1 MTSPATRAKPS
12 SGLVTLDAAFMLLG
26 VLVLVLVVRLL
37 RFDDPNPFYNAWSY
51 LLAIPTVLI
60 ATSMLTHVLANDL
73 VEKSVQLGFLI
84 SVLVHLFLTLFAIN
98 VVLFREPWPSKSNQ
112 VAAETT
118 SPMKMPKYFEQTN
131 PQNDLRP
138 DYLQPVKTDSTKAE
152 KAIDPDKRPDEP
164 AKLDAMATKDN
175 LEPTL
180 ADKPFEQPRKEVAP
194 SQPAI
199 TSTAKQLDRP
209 DPTKTVDNFT
219 SMIEVPETEVQKE
232 PDPQA
237 LMPADLQPDRIGPDL
252 TRQDTNP
259 SSIADSAFMNSP
271 LPGQP
276 EKPNVAPKL
285 GDRSLAKPKSNDT
298 EIDKALDRISEALS
312 IRPDAKQLLERS
324 QSSASELAG
333 SSVPVPQ
340 LPSSSAVADQSI
352 DLSTEQDTGI
362 LERSKDFTKA
372 GNSGK
377 GTVPTM
383 STPQLV
389 PSLSRASELG
399 IQQRSKK
406 NTSRMPAENSF
417 LTDPR
422 FAQQGKPNG
431 SRARESNL
439 STSPP
444 AANQP
449 IAIGPLDS
457 KAVSQSLS
465 QSLSQGDGTEALAP
479 SLDSMTELNR
489 SELYSKRLGD
499 PKGTSKSGRESAL
512 SPSIGSPA
520 LNIVRDSSSTARV
533 DIARKGLDSVKRDI
547 AMPEIKNVEL
557 TTDRFKRPD
566 VGGPKIA
573 RSAVPIPAPAFS
585 KRLSRNRE
593 SEDESFSELGSL
605 GPQTEAAI
613 ERGLQFLARYQR
625 GDGSW
630 SLDDFKE
637 RVEIQSPT
645 AATALALLAFQG
657 AGYTHQQFKY
667 EGNCKGAVQWF
678 RANQK
683 SNGDLYVPTDA
694 KSDSNAWLYSH
705 SIATLALCESY
716 GMTQDPEIK
725 DNAQRAINFL
735 IQSQDPQA
743 GGWRYQPRMGSDT
756 SVTGWCMMAL
766 KSAELSGLEVPK
778 ESYVQIEK
786 WLNGSQASERE
797 KFLYR
802 YNWQAPD
809 TPTTRH
815 GRVPTP
821 VMTSVG
827 LLMRLYLGWRR
838 DNANMT
844 QGADWLLQR
853 LPAEGTVENP
863 QRDTYY
869 WYYSTQVLFH
879 MGGNRWKTW
888 YGSLY
893 PILIRSQMQSGEF
906 DGSWEP
912 NGQIP
917 DAWGRFGGRLY
928 VTTLN
933 LLSLEVYYRHLPIY
947 NATAD

>member
-1 MTSPATRAKPS
+1 MNLPATRAKPN
-12 SGLVTLDAAFMLLG
+12 SGLIALDAALMLLG
-26 VLVLVLVVRLL
+26 VLVLLLVVRLL
-37 RFDDPNPFYNAWSY
+37 SFDDPSPFYNAWTY

-60 ATSMLTHVLANDL
+60 ATSMLTRVLANDL

-84 SVLVHLFLTLFAIN
+84 SVLVHLLLTVFAIN
-98 VVLFREPWPSKSNQ
+98 VVLFQEPWPSKANQ
-112 VAAETT
+112 VAAEAT
-118 SPMKMPKYFEQTN
+118 SPVKMPKYFEQTN
-131 PQNDLRP
+131 PQSDARP

-152 KAIDPDKRPDEP
+152 KAVDPDKRPDEP

-175 LEPTL
+175 LEPAL
-180 ADKPFEQPRKEVAP
+180 AEKPFEQPRKEAAP

-209 DPTKTVDNFT
+209 DPTKTADNLT
-219 SMIEVPETEVQKE
+219 SIIEVPETEVQNE
-232 PDPQA
+232 PEPQA
-237 LMPADLQPDRIGPDL
+237 LRPADLQPDRIELDPS
-252 TRQDTNP
+252 RQDAKQG
-259 SSIADSAFMNSP
+259 SIADSAFMNSP

-276 EKPNVAPKL
+276 EKLNVAPKL
-285 GDRSLAKPKSNDT
+285 GGRSLAKPNSN
-298 EIDKALDRISEALS
+298 EKEMDKALDRISEALP
-312 IRPDAKQLLERS
+312 IRPDAKQLPERS
-324 QSSASELAG
+324 QSSVSELAG

-340 LPSSSAVADQSI
+340 LPSRSAIANQLS
-352 DLSTEQDTGI
+352 DLSGERDTGMQ
-362 LERSKDFTKA
+362 ERSRDFTKA
-372 GNSGK
+372 GSSRT
-377 GTVPTM
+377 GTVPTL
-383 STPQLV
+383 SPLQLE
-389 PSLSRASELG
+389 PSIRRTSELG
-399 IQQRSKK
+399 TQQRSK
-406 NTSRMPAENSF
+406 NNSAGVPNENSF

-422 FAQQGKPNG
+422 FAQQGQLQG
-431 SRARESNL
+431 ARARESNL
-439 STSPP
+439 ATSPP
-444 AANQP
+444 AASQP
-449 IAIGPLDS
+449 IATGPLDS
-457 KAVSQSLS
+457 PSRSQSQSL
-465 QSLSQGDGTEALAP
+465 GDGNEDLAP
-479 SLDSMTELNR
+479 SLGAMTELRR
-489 SELYSKRLGD
+489 SELNSDRMGNT
-499 PKGTSKSGRESAL
+499 KGTAKSGRDSAL
-512 SPSIGSPA
+512 NPSIGSPA
-520 LNIVRDSSSTARV
+520 LNIVPDSSSAARV

-547 AMPEIKNVEL
+547 AMPEIKDVEL

-566 VGGPKIA
+566 AGGPKIA

-585 KRLSRNRE
+585 KRMSRNRE
-593 SEDESFSELGSL
+593 SEDESSNDLGPL

-613 ERGLQFLARYQR
+613 ERGLQFLAKYQR
-625 GDGSW
+625 LDGSW
-630 SLDDFKE
+630 SLDDFQE

-667 EGNCKGAVQWF
+667 ERNCKGALQWF

-683 SNGDLYVPTDA
+683 PNGDLYVPTDA

-705 SIATLALCESY
+705 SIATLALCESF

-725 DNAQRAINFL
+725 NNAQRAINFL
-735 IQSQDPQA
+735 IQSQDPQS
-743 GGWRYQPRMGSDT
+743 GGWRYQPKIGSDT

-766 KSAELSGLEVPK
+766 KSAELSGLDVPK
-778 ESYVQIEK
+778 ESYVKIEK

-853 LPAEGTVENP
+853 LPSVGTAKNP

-879 MGGNRWKTW
+879 MGGSRWKTW
-888 YGSLY
+888 YESLY
-893 PILIRSQMQSGEF
+893 PILIRSQLQSGDF

-947 NATAD
+947 EATAD

>member
-1 MTSPATRAKPS
+1 MNLPATRAKPN
-12 SGLVTLDAAFMLLG
+12 SGLIALDAALMLLG
-26 VLVLVLVVRLL
+26 VLVLLLVVRLL
-37 RFDDPNPFYNAWSY
+37 SFDDPNPFYNAWTY

-60 ATSMLTHVLANDL
+60 ATSMLTRVLANDL

-84 SVLVHLFLTLFAIN
+84 SVLVHLFLTLFALN
-98 VVLFREPWPSKSNQ
+98 VVLFQEPWTSKANQ
-112 VAAETT
+112 VAAEAT
-118 SPMKMPKYFEQTN
+118 SPVKMPKYFEQMN
-131 PQNDLRP
+131 PQSDARP

-164 AKLDAMATKDN
+164 AKLDAMATKDS
-175 LEPTL
+175 LEPSLTE
-180 ADKPFEQPRKEVAP
+180 KPFEQPRREATP

-209 DPTKTVDNFT
+209 DPTKTADNLT
-219 SMIEVPETEVQKE
+219 SIIEVPETEVKKE
-232 PDPQA
+232 PEPQA
-237 LMPADLQPDRIGPDL
+237 LRPADLQPDGIELDPS
-252 TRQDTNP
+252 RQDAKQGP
-259 SSIADSAFMNSP
+259 IADSAFMNSP
-271 LPGQP
+271 LPAQP

-285 GDRSLAKPKSNDT
+285 GDRSLTQPKSN
-298 EIDKALDRISEALS
+298 EKEMDKALDRISEALP
-312 IRPDAKQLLERS
+312 IRHDAKKLLERS
-324 QSSASELAG
+324 QSSVSEPAR

-340 LPSSSAVADQSI
+340 LPSRSEIADQRS
-352 DLSTEQDTGI
+352 DLSAERDTGMQ
-362 LERSKDFTKA
+362 ERSRDWTKA
-372 GNSGK
+372 GSSRT
-377 GTVPTM
+377 GTIPTM
-383 STPQLV
+383 STPQLE
-389 PSLSRASELG
+389 PSVSRASELG
-399 IQQRSKK
+399 TQQRSK
-406 NTSRMPAENSF
+406 NNSSGVPNENSF

-422 FAQQGKPNG
+422 FAQQGQLQG
-431 SRARESNL
+431 ARARESNL
-439 STSPP
+439 AISPP
-444 AANQP
+444 AASQP
-449 IAIGPLDS
+449 IATGPLDS
-457 KAVSQSLS
+457 PSRSQS
-465 QSLSQGDGTEALAP
+465 QSQGDGNEDLAP
-479 SLDSMTELNR
+479 SLGAMTELSR
-489 SELYSKRLGD
+489 SELNSERMGD
-499 PKGTSKSGRESAL
+499 TKGTAKSGREAAL

-520 LNIVRDSSSTARV
+520 LNIVPDSSSAARV

-547 AMPEIKNVEL
+547 AMPEIKDVEL

-566 VGGPKIA
+566 AGGPKIA

-585 KRLSRNRE
+585 KRMNRNRE
-593 SEDESFSELGSL
+593 SEDESANDLGPL

-613 ERGLQFLARYQR
+613 ERGLQFLAKYQR
-625 GDGSW
+625 RDGSW

-667 EGNCKGAVQWF
+667 EGNCKGALQWF
-678 RANQK
+678 RSNQK

-735 IQSQDPQA
+735 IQSQDPQS
-743 GGWRYQPRMGSDT
+743 GGWRYQPKIGSDT

-766 KSAELSGLEVPK
+766 KSAELSGLDVPK
-778 ESYVQIEK
+778 ESYVRIEK
-786 WLNGSQASERE
+786 WLQGSQASERE

-853 LPAEGTVENP
+853 LPAEGTAENP

-893 PILIRSQMQSGEF
+893 PMLIRSQLQSGEF

-912 NGQIP
+912 NGPIP

-947 NATAD
+947 DATAD

>member
-1 MTSPATRAKPS
+1 MNLPATRAKPN
-12 SGLVTLDAAFMLLG
+12 SGLIALDAALMLLG
-26 VLVLVLVVRLL
+26 VLVLLLVVRLL
-37 RFDDPNPFYNAWSY
+37 SFDDPSPFYNAWTY

-60 ATSMLTHVLANDL
+60 ATSMLTRVLANDL

-84 SVLVHLFLTLFAIN
+84 SVLVHLFLTVFAIN
-98 VVLFREPWPSKSNQ
+98 VVLFQEPWPSKANQ
-112 VAAETT
+112 VAAEAT
-118 SPMKMPKYFEQTN
+118 SPVKMPKYFEQTN
-131 PQNDLRP
+131 PQSDARP

-152 KAIDPDKRPDEP
+152 KAVDPDKRPDEP

-175 LEPTL
+175 LEPAL
-180 ADKPFEQPRKEVAP
+180 AEKPFEQPRKEAAP

-209 DPTKTVDNFT
+209 DPTKTADNLT
-219 SMIEVPETEVQKE
+219 SIIEVPETEVQNE
-232 PDPQA
+232 PEPQA
-237 LMPADLQPDRIGPDL
+237 LRPADLQPDRIELDPS
-252 TRQDTNP
+252 RQDAKQG
-259 SSIADSAFMNSP
+259 SIADSAFMNSP

-276 EKPNVAPKL
+276 EKLNVAPKL
-285 GDRSLAKPKSNDT
+285 GGRSLAKPNSN
-298 EIDKALDRISEALS
+298 EKEMDKALDRISEALP
-312 IRPDAKQLLERS
+312 IRPDAKQLPERS
-324 QSSASELAG
+324 QSSVSELAG

-340 LPSSSAVADQSI
+340 LPSRSAIANQLS
-352 DLSTEQDTGI
+352 DLSGERDTGMQ
-362 LERSKDFTKA
+362 ERSRDFTKA
-372 GNSGK
+372 GSSRT
-377 GTVPTM
+377 GTVPTL
-383 STPQLV
+383 SPLQLE
-389 PSLSRASELG
+389 PSIRRTSELG
-399 IQQRSKK
+399 TQQRSK
-406 NTSRMPAENSF
+406 NNSAGVPNENSF

-422 FAQQGKPNG
+422 FAQQGQLQAA
-431 SRARESNL
+431 RTRESNL
-439 STSPP
+439 ATSPP
-444 AANQP
+444 AASQP
-449 IAIGPLDS
+449 IATGPLDS
-457 KAVSQSLS
+457 PSRSQSQSL
-465 QSLSQGDGTEALAP
+465 GDGNEDLAP
-479 SLDSMTELNR
+479 SLGAMTELRR
-489 SELYSKRLGD
+489 SELNSDRMGNT
-499 PKGTSKSGRESAL
+499 KGTAKSGRDSAL
-512 SPSIGSPA
+512 NPSIGSPA
-520 LNIVRDSSSTARV
+520 LNIVPDSSSAARV

-547 AMPEIKNVEL
+547 AMPEIKDVEL

-566 VGGPKIA
+566 AGGPKIA

-585 KRLSRNRE
+585 KRMSRNRE
-593 SEDESFSELGSL
+593 SEDESSNDLGPL

-613 ERGLQFLARYQR
+613 ERGLQFLAKYQR
-625 GDGSW
+625 LDGSW
-630 SLDDFKE
+630 SLDDFQE

-667 EGNCKGAVQWF
+667 ERNCKGALQWF

-683 SNGDLYVPTDA
+683 PNGDLYVPTDA

-705 SIATLALCESY
+705 SIATLALCESF

-725 DNAQRAINFL
+725 NNAQRAINFL
-735 IQSQDPQA
+735 IQSQDPQS
-743 GGWRYQPRMGSDT
+743 GGWRYQPKIGSDT

-766 KSAELSGLEVPK
+766 KSAELSGLDVPK
-778 ESYVQIEK
+778 ESYVKIEK

-853 LPAEGTVENP
+853 LPSVGTAKNP

-879 MGGNRWKTW
+879 MGGSRWKTW
-888 YGSLY
+888 YESLY
-893 PILIRSQMQSGEF
+893 PILIRSQLQSGDF

-947 NATAD
+947 EATAD

>member
-1 MTSPATRAKPS
+1 M
-12 SGLVTLDAAFMLLG
+12 
-26 VLVLVLVVRLL
+26 
-37 RFDDPNPFYNAWSY
+37 
-51 LLAIPTVLI
+51 
-60 ATSMLTHVLANDL
+60 
-73 VEKSVQLGFLI
+73 
-84 SVLVHLFLTLFAIN
+84 
-98 VVLFREPWPSKSNQ
+98 
-112 VAAETT
+112 
-118 SPMKMPKYFEQTN
+118 
-131 PQNDLRP
+131 
-138 DYLQPVKTDSTKAE
+138 
-152 KAIDPDKRPDEP
+152 
-164 AKLDAMATKDN
+164 
-175 LEPTL
+175 
-180 ADKPFEQPRKEVAP
+180 
-194 SQPAI
+194 
-199 TSTAKQLDRP
+199 
-209 DPTKTVDNFT
+209 
-219 SMIEVPETEVQKE
+219 
-232 PDPQA
+232 
-237 LMPADLQPDRIGPDL
+237 
-252 TRQDTNP
+252 
-259 SSIADSAFMNSP
+259 
-271 LPGQP
+271 
-276 EKPNVAPKL
+276 
-285 GDRSLAKPKSNDT
+285 
-298 EIDKALDRISEALS
+298 
-312 IRPDAKQLLERS
+312 
-324 QSSASELAG
+324 
-333 SSVPVPQ
+333 
-340 LPSSSAVADQSI
+340 
-352 DLSTEQDTGI
+352 
-362 LERSKDFTKA
+362 
-372 GNSGK
+372 
-377 GTVPTM
+377 
-383 STPQLV
+383 
-389 PSLSRASELG
+389 
-399 IQQRSKK
+399 
-406 NTSRMPAENSF
+406 
-417 LTDPR
+417 TDPR
-422 FAQQGKPNG
+422 FAQQGQLQG
-431 SRARESNL
+431 ARARESNL
-439 STSPP
+439 AISPP
-444 AANQP
+444 AASQP
-449 IAIGPLDS
+449 IATGPLDS
-457 KAVSQSLS
+457 PSRSQS
-465 QSLSQGDGTEALAP
+465 QSQGDGNEDLAP
-479 SLDSMTELNR
+479 SLGAMTELSR
-489 SELYSKRLGD
+489 SELNSERMGD
-499 PKGTSKSGRESAL
+499 TKGTAKSGRESAL

-520 LNIVRDSSSTARV
+520 LNIVPDSSSAARV

-547 AMPEIKNVEL
+547 AMPEIKDVEL

-566 VGGPKIA
+566 AGGPKIA

-585 KRLSRNRE
+585 KRMNRNRE
-593 SEDESFSELGSL
+593 SEDESANDLGPL

-613 ERGLQFLARYQR
+613 ERGLQFLAKYQR
-625 GDGSW
+625 RDGSW

-667 EGNCKGAVQWF
+667 EGNCKGALQWF
-678 RANQK
+678 RSNQK

-735 IQSQDPQA
+735 IQSQDPQS
-743 GGWRYQPRMGSDT
+743 GGWRYQPKIGSDT

-766 KSAELSGLEVPK
+766 KSAELSGLDVPK
-778 ESYVQIEK
+778 ESYVRIEK
-786 WLNGSQASERE
+786 WLQGSQASERE

-853 LPAEGTVENP
+853 LPAEGTAENP

-893 PILIRSQMQSGEF
+893 PMLIRSQLQSGEF

-912 NGQIP
+912 NGPIP

-947 NATAD
+947 DATAD

>member
-1 MTSPATRAKPS
+1 MNLPATRAKPN
-12 SGLVTLDAAFMLLG
+12 SGLIALDAALMLLG
-26 VLVLVLVVRLL
+26 VLVLLLVVRLL
-37 RFDDPNPFYNAWSY
+37 SFDDPNPFYNAWTY

-60 ATSMLTHVLANDL
+60 ATSMLTRVLANDL

-84 SVLVHLFLTLFAIN
+84 SVLVHLFLTLFALN
-98 VVLFREPWPSKSNQ
+98 VVLFQEPWTSKANQ
-112 VAAETT
+112 VAAEAT
-118 SPMKMPKYFEQTN
+118 SPVKMPKYFEQMN
-131 PQNDLRP
+131 PQSDVRP

-152 KAIDPDKRPDEP
+152 KAIEPDKRPDEP
-164 AKLDAMATKDN
+164 AKLDAMATKDS
-175 LEPTL
+175 LEPSLTE
-180 ADKPFEQPRKEVAP
+180 KPFEQPRREATP

-209 DPTKTVDNFT
+209 DPTKTADNLT
-219 SMIEVPETEVQKE
+219 SMIEVPETEVKKE
-232 PDPQA
+232 PVPQA
-237 LMPADLQPDRIGPDL
+237 LRPADLQPDGIELDPS
-252 TRQDTNP
+252 RQDAKQGP
-259 SSIADSAFMNSP
+259 IADSAFMNSP
-271 LPGQP
+271 LPAQP

-285 GDRSLAKPKSNDT
+285 GARSLTQPKSN
-298 EIDKALDRISEALS
+298 EKEMDKALDRISEALP

-324 QSSASELAG
+324 QSSVSEPAR

-340 LPSSSAVADQSI
+340 LPSRSEIADQRS
-352 DLSTEQDTGI
+352 DLSAERDTGMQ
-362 LERSKDFTKA
+362 ERSRDWTKA
-372 GNSGK
+372 GSSRT
-377 GTVPTM
+377 GTIPTM
-383 STPQLV
+383 STPQLE
-389 PSLSRASELG
+389 PSVSRASELG
-399 IQQRSKK
+399 TQQRSK
-406 NTSRMPAENSF
+406 NNSSGVPNENSF

-422 FAQQGKPNG
+422 FAQQGQLQG
-431 SRARESNL
+431 ARARESNL
-439 STSPP
+439 ATSPP
-444 AANQP
+444 AASQP
-449 IAIGPLDS
+449 IATGPLDS
-457 KAVSQSLS
+457 PSRSQS
-465 QSLSQGDGTEALAP
+465 QSQGDGNEDLAP
-479 SLDSMTELNR
+479 SLGAMTELSR
-489 SELYSKRLGD
+489 SELNSERMGD
-499 PKGTSKSGRESAL
+499 TKGTAKSGRESAL

-520 LNIVRDSSSTARV
+520 LNIVPDSSSAARV

-547 AMPEIKNVEL
+547 AMPEIKDVEL

-566 VGGPKIA
+566 AGGPKIA

-585 KRLSRNRE
+585 KRMNRNRE
-593 SEDESFSELGSL
+593 SEDESANDLGPL

-613 ERGLQFLARYQR
+613 ERGLQFLAKYQR
-625 GDGSW
+625 RDGSW

-667 EGNCKGAVQWF
+667 EGNCKGALQWF
-678 RANQK
+678 RSNQK

-735 IQSQDPQA
+735 IQSQDPQS
-743 GGWRYQPRMGSDT
+743 GGWRYQPKIGSDT

-766 KSAELSGLEVPK
+766 KSAELSGLDVPK
-778 ESYVQIEK
+778 ESYVRIEK
-786 WLNGSQASERE
+786 WLQGSQASERE

-853 LPAEGTVENP
+853 LPAEGTAENP

-893 PILIRSQMQSGEF
+893 PMLIRSQLQSGEF

-912 NGQIP
+912 NGPIP

-947 NATAD
+947 DATAD

>member
-1 MTSPATRAKPS
+1 MNLPATRAKPN
-12 SGLVTLDAAFMLLG
+12 SGLIALDAALMLLG
-26 VLVLVLVVRLL
+26 VLVLLLVVRLL
-37 RFDDPNPFYNAWSY
+37 SFDDPNPFYNAWTY

-60 ATSMLTHVLANDL
+60 ATSMLTRVLANDL

-84 SVLVHLFLTLFAIN
+84 SVLVHLFLTLFALN
-98 VVLFREPWPSKSNQ
+98 VVLFQEPWTSKANQ
-112 VAAETT
+112 VAAEAT
-118 SPMKMPKYFEQTN
+118 SPVKMPKYFEQMN
-131 PQNDLRP
+131 PQSDARP

-152 KAIDPDKRPDEP
+152 KAIEPDKRPDEP
-164 AKLDAMATKDN
+164 AKLDAMATKDS
-175 LEPTL
+175 LEPSLTE
-180 ADKPFEQPRKEVAP
+180 KPFEQPRREATP

-209 DPTKTVDNFT
+209 DPTKTADNLT
-219 SMIEVPETEVQKE
+219 SIIEVPETEVKKE
-232 PDPQA
+232 PEPQA
-237 LMPADLQPDRIGPDL
+237 LRPADLQPDGIELDPS
-252 TRQDTNP
+252 RQDAKQGP
-259 SSIADSAFMNSP
+259 IADSAFMNSP
-271 LPGQP
+271 LPAQP

-285 GDRSLAKPKSNDT
+285 GDRSLTQPKSN
-298 EIDKALDRISEALS
+298 EKEMDKALDRISEALP
-312 IRPDAKQLLERS
+312 IRHDAKKLLERS
-324 QSSASELAG
+324 QSSVSEPAR

-340 LPSSSAVADQSI
+340 LPSRSEIADQRS
-352 DLSTEQDTGI
+352 DLSAERDTGMQ
-362 LERSKDFTKA
+362 ERSRDWTKA
-372 GNSGK
+372 GSSRT
-377 GTVPTM
+377 GTIPTM
-383 STPQLV
+383 STPQLE
-389 PSLSRASELG
+389 PSVSRASELG
-399 IQQRSKK
+399 TQQRSK
-406 NTSRMPAENSF
+406 NNSSGVPNENSF

-422 FAQQGKPNG
+422 FAQQGQLQG
-431 SRARESNL
+431 ARARESNL
-439 STSPP
+439 ATSPP
-444 AANQP
+444 AASQP
-449 IAIGPLDS
+449 IATGPLDS
-457 KAVSQSLS
+457 PSRSQS
-465 QSLSQGDGTEALAP
+465 QSQGDGNEDLAP
-479 SLDSMTELNR
+479 SLGAMTELSR
-489 SELYSKRLGD
+489 SELNSERMGD
-499 PKGTSKSGRESAL
+499 TKGTAKSGRESAL

-520 LNIVRDSSSTARV
+520 LNIVPDSSSAARV

-547 AMPEIKNVEL
+547 AMPEIKDVEL

-566 VGGPKIA
+566 AGGPKIA

-585 KRLSRNRE
+585 KRMNRNRE
-593 SEDESFSELGSL
+593 SEDESANDLGPL

-613 ERGLQFLARYQR
+613 ERGLQFLAKYQR
-625 GDGSW
+625 RDGSW

-667 EGNCKGAVQWF
+667 EGNCKGALQWF
-678 RANQK
+678 RSNQK

-735 IQSQDPQA
+735 IQSQDPQS
-743 GGWRYQPRMGSDT
+743 GGWRYQPKIGSDT

-766 KSAELSGLEVPK
+766 KSAELSGLDVPK
-778 ESYVQIEK
+778 ESYVRIEK
-786 WLNGSQASERE
+786 WLQGSQASERE

-853 LPAEGTVENP
+853 LPAEGTAENP

-893 PILIRSQMQSGEF
+893 PMLIRSQLQSGEF

-912 NGQIP
+912 NGPIP

-947 NATAD
+947 DATAD

>member
-1 MTSPATRAKPS
+1 MNLPATRAKPN
-12 SGLVTLDAAFMLLG
+12 SGLIALDAALMLLG
-26 VLVLVLVVRLL
+26 VLVLLLVVRLL
-37 RFDDPNPFYNAWSY
+37 SFDDPNPFYNAWTY

-60 ATSMLTHVLANDL
+60 ATSMLTRVLANDL

-84 SVLVHLFLTLFAIN
+84 SVLVHLFLTVFALN
-98 VVLFREPWPSKSNQ
+98 VVLFQEPWPSKANQ
-112 VAAETT
+112 VAAEAT
-118 SPMKMPKYFEQTN
+118 SPVKMPKYFEQTN
-131 PQNDLRP
+131 PQSDARP

-152 KAIDPDKRPDEP
+152 KAIEPDKRPDEP

-180 ADKPFEQPRKEVAP
+180 AEKPFEQPRKEAAP

-209 DPTKTVDNFT
+209 DPTKTADNLT
-219 SMIEVPETEVQKE
+219 SIIEVPETEVQKTPE
-232 PDPQA
+232 PQA
-237 LMPADLQPDRIGPDL
+237 LRPADLQPDRTELDPA
-252 TRQDTNP
+252 RQDAKQG
-259 SSIADSAFMNSP
+259 SIADSAFMNSP

-285 GDRSLAKPKSNDT
+285 GARSLTQPKSN
-298 EIDKALDRISEALS
+298 EKEMDKALDRISEALP

-324 QSSASELAG
+324 QSSVSELAG

-340 LPSSSAVADQSI
+340 LPSRSTTADQSSELAAER
-352 DLSTEQDTGI
+352 DAGMQ
-362 LERSKDFTKA
+362 ERSRDLTKA
-372 GNSGK
+372 GNSRT

-383 STPQLV
+383 STPQLE

-399 IQQRSKK
+399 TQQRSK
-406 NTSRMPAENSF
+406 NNSSGVPNENSF

-422 FAQQGKPNG
+422 FAQQGQLQG
-431 SRARESNL
+431 ARARESNL
-439 STSPP
+439 AASPP
-444 AANQP
+444 AASQP
-449 IAIGPLDS
+449 IVTGPLDS
-457 KAVSQSLS
+457 QSRSQS
-465 QSLSQGDGTEALAP
+465 QSQGDGNEDLAP
-479 SLDSMTELNR
+479 SLGAMTELSR
-489 SELYSKRLGD
+489 SELNSNREGD
-499 PKGTSKSGRESAL
+499 TKGMAKSGRESAL

-520 LNIVRDSSSTARV
+520 LNIVPDSSSAARV
-533 DIARKGLDSVKRDI
+533 DIARKGLDSAKRDI
-547 AMPEIKNVEL
+547 AMPEIKDVEL

-585 KRLSRNRE
+585 KRMNRNRE
-593 SEDESFSELGSL
+593 SEDESSNELGPL

-613 ERGLQFLARYQR
+613 ERGLQFLAKYQR
-625 GDGSW
+625 RDGSW

-667 EGNCKGAVQWF
+667 EGNCKGALQWF
-678 RANQK
+678 RSNQK
-683 SNGDLYVPTDA
+683 PNGDLYVPTDA

-735 IQSQDPQA
+735 IQSQDPQS
-743 GGWRYQPRMGSDT
+743 GGWRYQPKIGSDT

-766 KSAELSGLEVPK
+766 KSAELSGLDVPK
-778 ESYVQIEK
+778 ESYVRIEK

-853 LPAEGTVENP
+853 LPAEGTAENP

-893 PILIRSQMQSGEF
+893 PMLIRSQLQSGEF

-947 NATAD
+947 DATAD

>member
-1 MTSPATRAKPS
+1 MNLPATRAKPN
-12 SGLVTLDAAFMLLG
+12 SGLIALDAALMLLG
-26 VLVLVLVVRLL
+26 VLVLLLVVRLL
-37 RFDDPNPFYNAWSY
+37 SFDDPSPFYNAWTY

-60 ATSMLTHVLANDL
+60 ATSMLTRVLANDL

-84 SVLVHLFLTLFAIN
+84 SVLVHLFLTVFAIN
-98 VVLFREPWPSKSNQ
+98 VVLFQEPWPSKANQ
-112 VAAETT
+112 VAAEAT
-118 SPMKMPKYFEQTN
+118 SPVKMPKYFEQTN
-131 PQNDLRP
+131 PQSDARP

-152 KAIDPDKRPDEP
+152 KAVDPDKRPDEP

-175 LEPTL
+175 LEPAL
-180 ADKPFEQPRKEVAP
+180 AEKPFEQPRKEAAP

-209 DPTKTVDNFT
+209 DPTKTADNLT
-219 SMIEVPETEVQKE
+219 SIIEVPETEVQNE
-232 PDPQA
+232 PEPQA
-237 LMPADLQPDRIGPDL
+237 LRPADLQPDRIELDPS
-252 TRQDTNP
+252 RQDAKQG
-259 SSIADSAFMNSP
+259 SIADSAFMNSP

-276 EKPNVAPKL
+276 EKLNVAPKL
-285 GDRSLAKPKSNDT
+285 GGRFLAKPNSN
-298 EIDKALDRISEALS
+298 EKEMDKALDRISEALP
-312 IRPDAKQLLERS
+312 IRPDAKQLPERS
-324 QSSASELAG
+324 QSSVSELAG

-340 LPSSSAVADQSI
+340 LPSRSAIANQLS
-352 DLSTEQDTGI
+352 DLSGERDTGMQ
-362 LERSKDFTKA
+362 ERSRDFTKA
-372 GNSGK
+372 GSSRT
-377 GTVPTM
+377 GTVPTL
-383 STPQLV
+383 SPLQLE
-389 PSLSRASELG
+389 PSIRRTSELG
-399 IQQRSKK
+399 TQQRSK
-406 NTSRMPAENSF
+406 NNSAGVPNENSF

-422 FAQQGKPNG
+422 FAQQGQLQG
-431 SRARESNL
+431 ARARESNL
-439 STSPP
+439 ATSPP
-444 AANQP
+444 AASQP
-449 IAIGPLDS
+449 IATGPLDS
-457 KAVSQSLS
+457 PSRSQSQSL
-465 QSLSQGDGTEALAP
+465 GDGNEDLAP
-479 SLDSMTELNR
+479 SLGAMTELRR
-489 SELYSKRLGD
+489 SELNSDRMGNT
-499 PKGTSKSGRESAL
+499 KGTAKSGRDSAL
-512 SPSIGSPA
+512 NPSIGSPA
-520 LNIVRDSSSTARV
+520 LNIVPDSSSAARV

-547 AMPEIKNVEL
+547 AMPEIKDVEL

-566 VGGPKIA
+566 AGGPKIA

-585 KRLSRNRE
+585 KRMSRNRE
-593 SEDESFSELGSL
+593 SEDESSNDLGPL

-613 ERGLQFLARYQR
+613 ERGLQFLAKYQR
-625 GDGSW
+625 PDGSW
-630 SLDDFKE
+630 SLDDFQE

-667 EGNCKGAVQWF
+667 ERNCKGALQWF

-683 SNGDLYVPTDA
+683 PNGDLYVPTDA

-705 SIATLALCESY
+705 SIATLALCESF

-725 DNAQRAINFL
+725 NNAQRAINFL
-735 IQSQDPQA
+735 IQSQDPQS
-743 GGWRYQPRMGSDT
+743 GGWRYQPKIGSDT

-766 KSAELSGLEVPK
+766 KSAELSGLDVPK
-778 ESYVQIEK
+778 ESYVKIEK

-853 LPAEGTVENP
+853 LPSVGTAKNP

-879 MGGNRWKTW
+879 MGGSRWKTW
-888 YGSLY
+888 YESLY
-893 PILIRSQMQSGEF
+893 PILIRSQLQSGDF

-947 NATAD
+947 EATAD

>member
-1 MTSPATRAKPS
+1 MNLPATRAKPN
-12 SGLVTLDAAFMLLG
+12 SGLIALDAALMLLG
-26 VLVLVLVVRLL
+26 VLVLLLVVRLL
-37 RFDDPNPFYNAWSY
+37 NFDDPNPFYNAWTY

-60 ATSMLTHVLANDL
+60 ATSMLTRVLTNDL

-84 SVLVHLFLTLFAIN
+84 SVLVHLFLTLFALN
-98 VVLFREPWPSKSNQ
+98 VVLFQEPWTSKANQ
-112 VAAETT
+112 VAAEAT
-118 SPMKMPKYFEQTN
+118 SPVKMPKYFEQMN
-131 PQNDLRP
+131 PQSDARP

-152 KAIDPDKRPDEP
+152 KAIEPDKRPDEP
-164 AKLDAMATKDN
+164 AKLDAMATKDS
-175 LEPTL
+175 LEPSLTE
-180 ADKPFEQPRKEVAP
+180 KPFEQPRREATP

-209 DPTKTVDNFT
+209 DPTKTADNLT
-219 SMIEVPETEVQKE
+219 SIIEVPETEVKKE
-232 PDPQA
+232 PEPQA
-237 LMPADLQPDRIGPDL
+237 LRPADLQPDGIELDPS
-252 TRQDTNP
+252 RQDAKQGP
-259 SSIADSAFMNSP
+259 IADSAFMNSP
-271 LPGQP
+271 LPAQP

-285 GDRSLAKPKSNDT
+285 GDRSLTQPKSN
-298 EIDKALDRISEALS
+298 EKEMDKALDRISEALP

-324 QSSASELAG
+324 QSSVSELAR

-340 LPSSSAVADQSI
+340 LPSRSEIADQRS
-352 DLSTEQDTGI
+352 DLSAERDTGMQ
-362 LERSKDFTKA
+362 ERSRDWTKA
-372 GNSGK
+372 GSSRT
-377 GTVPTM
+377 GTIPTM
-383 STPQLV
+383 STPQLE
-389 PSLSRASELG
+389 PSVSRASELG
-399 IQQRSKK
+399 TQQRSK
-406 NTSRMPAENSF
+406 NNSSGVPNENSF

-422 FAQQGKPNG
+422 FAQQGQLQG
-431 SRARESNL
+431 ARARESNL
-439 STSPP
+439 ATSPP
-444 AANQP
+444 AASQP
-449 IAIGPLDS
+449 IATGPLDS
-457 KAVSQSLS
+457 PSRSQS
-465 QSLSQGDGTEALAP
+465 QSQGDGNEDLAP
-479 SLDSMTELNR
+479 SLGAMTELSR
-489 SELYSKRLGD
+489 SELNSERMGD
-499 PKGTSKSGRESAL
+499 TKGTAKSGRESAL

-520 LNIVRDSSSTARV
+520 LNIVPDSSSAARV

-547 AMPEIKNVEL
+547 AMPEIKDVEL

-566 VGGPKIA
+566 AGGPKIA

-585 KRLSRNRE
+585 KRMNRNRE
-593 SEDESFSELGSL
+593 SEDESANDLGPL

-613 ERGLQFLARYQR
+613 ERGLQFLAKYQR
-625 GDGSW
+625 RDGSW

-667 EGNCKGAVQWF
+667 EGNCKGALQWF
-678 RANQK
+678 RSNQK

-735 IQSQDPQA
+735 IQSQDPQS
-743 GGWRYQPRMGSDT
+743 GGWRYQPKIGSDT

-766 KSAELSGLEVPK
+766 KSAELSGLDVPK
-778 ESYVQIEK
+778 ESYVRIEK
-786 WLNGSQASERE
+786 WLQGSQASERE

-838 DNANMT
+838 DNASMT

-853 LPAEGTVENP
+853 LPAEGTAENP

-893 PILIRSQMQSGEF
+893 PMLIRSQLQSGEF

-912 NGQIP
+912 NGPIP

-947 NATAD
+947 DATAD